1 MKSAVFFLITFFITA
16 VLGAQNIHELE
27 SRDFRVP
34 VTILGTFHFAYP
46 NLDRVVTEKDKQ
58 IDILSAPRQ
67 AELSELM
74 DKLLAFRPTVIAIE
88 SMRDEQE
95 TIDSL
100 YAEFLAGRYQPEV
113 NEEYQIGF
121 RLARMAGVKKI
132 YCIDAWGDYE
142 RYLTR
147 DTFWVHY
154 EKFLNKHPFE
164 ERRKAGQ
171 RYNDTAA
178 KMNLIDY
185 YRYANS
191 PETLS
196 RLQSAYFL
204 ANFYFEEEE
213 GDYAGTDWVTT
224 QWYNRNLR
232 IVRNL
237 MRIPVTPDD
246 RIFILYGN
254 GHHALLRDYLEYAPF
269 FEYVPVIDYL
279 D

>member
-1 MKSAVFFLITFFITA
+1 MKATQIFLIIFFTTA
-16 VLGAQNIHELE
+16 TLGAQNIQELE

-58 IDILSAPRQ
+58 VDILSERRQ
-67 AELSELM
+67 AELNDLV
-74 DKLLAFRPTVIAIE
+74 DKLLAFRPTIIAIE

-121 RLARMAGVKKI
+121 RLARLAGVKEI
-132 YCIDAWGDYE
+132 HCIDAWGDYE

-147 DTFWVHY
+147 DTFWVRY
-154 EKFLNKHPFE
+154 KDFMNKHPFADH
-164 ERRKAGQ
+164 RRAGQ
-171 RYNDTAA
+171 RYSDTAA
-178 KMNLIDY
+178 KMNLLDY
-185 YRYANS
+185 YKYANS

-237 MRIPVTPDD
+237 MRIPVKPDD

-269 FEYVPVIDYL
+269 FEYVPVMDYL